1 MGAVVPLET
10 VRPTYA
16 TATIIFDN
24 ISQDYRHLEI
34 IGQTTEGYGITADK
48 ADYGFTVQFN
58 SNTSSTWTVDV
69 WNGYNSSS
77 ITAVANDDFNLQENW
92 CASGVVGAASAAGWR
107 MYINDYS
114 EATVHNCSF
123 QSHGYRGVSNQY
135 SGYMY
140 PGDKYGCES
149 MDGAIAAA
157 ITKITINW
165 VGAGLTNNSELTLYG
180 WKDS

>member
-10 VRPTYA
+10 VRT
-16 TATIIFDN
+16 TSNNLSSVVFDS

-34 IGQTTEGYGITADK
+34 IGQTCNHSLKAQK
-48 ADYGFTVQFN
+48 ADFGFTVQLN
-58 SNTSSTWTVDV
+58 TNTSATWTMDV
-69 WNGYNSSS
+69 WNGYDSST
-77 ITAVANDDFNLQENW
+77 TATVANDDFNYKENW
-92 CASGVVGAASAAGWR
+92 EASGVCGVASAGGWR

-114 EATVHNCSF
+114 EATVHNISF
-123 QSHGYRGVSNQY
+123 QSHGYRSVSYQY
-135 SGYMY
+135 SGYCY

-157 ITKITINW
+157 ITKITITWPQNIS
-165 VGAGLTNNSELTLYG
+165 ANSELTLYG